1 MNPDRRRVLQV
12 LGLGTVGSLAGCSL
26 LESDS
31 AGGGGGPE
39 DDGDDDQSNGGGGDG
54 TFDKAARIESSLQ
67 GQAPTRPEFDFEY
80 EPVAADLEDSDLFA
94 SVQAQPAAGAAGDY
108 LQFRP
113 ATQSAREL
121 AGLLRDLWNVGTDTT
136 ATAATGAGEVEL
148 TGGEAFG
155 TVVLVG
161 VARFERTATV
171 AVRARDRDT
180 AATLAAD
187 APFSLDADQ

>member
-26 LESDS
+26 LESTSD
-31 AGGGGGPE
+31 GGGSGP
-39 DDGDDDQSNGGGGDG
+39 DDDDDDDQSNGGGGG
-54 TFDKAARIESSLQ
+54 PTFDKAARIESSLQ

-121 AGLLRDLWNVGTDTT
+121 AGLLRDLWNVGTDTAAAA
-136 ATAATGAGEVEL
+136 ATADGEVEL

-155 TVVLVG
+155 TVALVG
-161 VARFERTATV
+161 VARFERTAAI

-180 AATLAAD
+180 AASLAAD
-187 APFSLDADQ
+187 APFPLDGSQ